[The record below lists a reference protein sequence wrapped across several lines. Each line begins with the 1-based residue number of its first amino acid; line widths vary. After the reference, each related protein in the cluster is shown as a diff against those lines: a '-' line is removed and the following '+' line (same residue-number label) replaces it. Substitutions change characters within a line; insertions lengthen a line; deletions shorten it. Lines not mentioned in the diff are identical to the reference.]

1 LEKVTFMQNGQP
13 LDRRGFFRRMLSGLG
28 ALFAAIFG
36 IPSLAA
42 VSDPALADAAGG
54 WSEAAPEGDLVE
66 GEARRFVYEI
76 RAGWETR
83 KEAGYLVRGG
93 ERVTAFSA
101 RCTHLGCKI
110 RFKEGEF
117 QCPCHGGAFDLRG
130 RPIRDPVTEPLRI
143 LETRVVDGR
152 IEVRT

>member
-1 LEKVTFMQNGQP
+1 MTSMRDGQT

-42 VSDPALADAAGG
+42 VADPALGEASGRWRKAAAE
-54 WSEAAPEGDLVE
+54 SELVE
-66 GEARRFVYEI
+66 GEARRFVYDI
-76 RAGWETR
+76 RAGWEIR
-83 KEAGYLVRGG
+83 KEAGYLVRSG
-93 ERVTAFSA
+93 EEIVAFSA

-130 RPIRDPVTEPLRI
+130 RPIRNPVTEPLRI
-143 LETRVVDGR
+143 LETRTVDGR
-152 IEVRT
+152 VEVRT